1 MITDQDSHRILIV
14 DDEENVRELVQRF
27 MRGSGF
33 HCDEAAGGREAL
45 ARLEQEEDYSLMI
58 SDINMPEMSGIE
70 LLSIARK
77 RYRDLAVIML
87 TAVDDRNIAIKTL
100 ELGAYGYVI
109 KPFGRNEVIINAVN
123 ALRRR
128 QLEMENR
135 KYSAELEDLVE
146 KRTMEL
152 HRAGKKVRRSR
163 EETILS
169 LSRAAEFR
177 DDETAQHT
185 VRMSHY
191 CKLLANKAG
200 LQEKECERI
209 RVASPLHDV
218 GKLGVPDAILLK
230 PDRLTPDEFEQIKK
244 HTTIGY
250 RIFSDM
256 ESGLLKLGAEI
267 AFTHHEKYDGS
278 GYPHGLAEKN
288 IPLVGRIAAI
298 CDVFDALTSDR
309 VYKKAMGVEKAVEI
323 MRKESGS
330 HFDPELLTLFLD
342 SLDEVLEIKEAFADH
357 AGD

>member
-1 MITDQDSHRILIV
+1 MIPDQDSHRILIV
-14 DDEENVRELVQRF
+14 DDEENVRELVQRI
-27 MRGSGF
+27 MMGSGF

-45 ARLEQEEDYSLMI
+45 ARLEQDDYSLMI
-58 SDINMPEMSGIE
+58 SDINMPEMNGIE
-70 LLSIARK
+70 LLSFAK
-77 RYRDLAVIML
+77 KKYRDLAVIML

-109 KPFGRNEVIINAVN
+109 KPFERNEVIINAVN

-128 QLEMENR
+128 QLEMDNR
-135 KYSAELEDLVE
+135 RYSEELEELVE
-146 KRTMEL
+146 ERTIKL
-152 HRAGKKVRRSR
+152 RRAEKEVRRSR

-177 DDETAQHT
+177 DNETAQHT

-191 CKLLANKAG
+191 CKLLAARAG
-200 LQEKECERI
+200 LPEEECERI

-230 PDRLTPDEFEQIKK
+230 PGRLTPDEFEQIKK
-244 HTTIGY
+244 HTEIGR

-256 ESGLLKLGAEI
+256 ESGLLQLGAEI

-278 GYPHGLAEKN
+278 GYPRGLAGEN

-309 VYKKAMGVEKAVEI
+309 VYKKAMEVEQAVEI

-330 HFDPELLTLFLD
+330 HFDPVLLELFLD
-342 SLDEVLEIKEAFADH
+342 SMDEVLGIKAAFADH
-357 AGD
+357 EK